1 VTGCCRVSVAGV
13 AGAVAVTLG
22 VKLARPACTFMRV
35 AGVRG
40 PLRNILPPPGISA
53 MVLLTFGV
61 DGQDL

>member
-1 VTGCCRVSVAGV
+1 
-13 AGAVAVTLG
+13 
-22 VKLARPACTFMRV
+22 MRV

-40 PLRNILPPPGISA
+40 PLRNIVPPPGISA